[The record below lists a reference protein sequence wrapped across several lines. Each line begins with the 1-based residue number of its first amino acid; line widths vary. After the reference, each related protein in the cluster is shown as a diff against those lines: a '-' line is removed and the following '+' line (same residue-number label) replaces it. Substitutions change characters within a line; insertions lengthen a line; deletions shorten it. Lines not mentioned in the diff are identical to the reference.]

1 MDNYYIHEICRSRK
15 TDGVFAKVSAVVFV
29 MVKVGVSAAVVVF
42 SGLFAGV
49 FVDVFGGENT

>member
-15 TDGVFAKVSAVVFV
+15 IKGVFAKVGAGVI
-29 MVKVGVSAAVVVF
+29 VGVSAAVVVF

-49 FVDVFGGENT
+49 FVEVFKGENT